1 MITVALFGAAGKM
14 GSRISDK
21 LKANDDYRLLYVE
34 SGQVGET
41 RLRER
46 DLEPTSQAEAVALAE
61 IVVMA
66 VPDKFIGQLAH
77 EIVPQVHSGTLV
89 ICLDPAAPHG
99 GELPPREDIAYFVVH
114 PCHPPIVNDE
124 TEPAARA
131 DFFGGVARQAIVCA
145 LLQGSE
151 ENYMRGERLAQA
163 MFAPILRTH
172 RVTVQQMALLE
183 PAMAETV
190 TLTCMTVM
198 REALD
203 EVINRGV
210 PEAAARDF
218 MLGHMNVNTGI
229 LFGFLNAQVS
239 DGAKM
244 AVQRARQSIFQPD
257 WRKVFESEYLM
268 NEVKAITQARAH
280 KPEK

>member
-14 GSRISDK
+14 GSRIGVK
-21 LKANDDYRLLYVE
+21 LQGNTDYHLLYVE
-34 SGQVGET
+34 SGLAGEA

-46 DLEPTSQAEAVALAE
+46 GLAPISQAEAVAQAE
-61 IVVMA
+61 IVVLA

-77 EIVPQVHSGTLV
+77 EIVPLLRSGTLV
-89 ICLDPAAPHG
+89 VCLDPAAPHG
-99 GELPPREDIAYFVVH
+99 GELPPRQDIAYFVVH

-124 TEPAARA
+124 TDPAARA
-131 DFFGGVARQAIVCA
+131 DFFGGVAKQAIVCA
-145 LLQGSE
+145 LLHGSE
-151 ENYMRGERLAQA
+151 EDYLRGERLAQA

-203 EVINRGV
+203 EVIKRGV

-218 MLGHMNVNTGI
+218 MLGHINVNIGI

-268 NEVKAITQARAH
+268 DEVKAITQARAA
-280 KPEK
+280 KAEK

>member
-14 GSRISDK
+14 GSRISAK
-21 LKANDDYRLLYVE
+21 LKTSNNYHILYVE
-34 SGQVGET
+34 SGQASEA

-46 DLEPTSQAEAVALAE
+46 GLEPTSQSDAVALAE

-77 EIVPQVHSGTLV
+77 EIVPQVRSGTLV

-124 TEPAARA
+124 IEPAARA
-131 DFFGGVARQAIVCA
+131 DFFGGVAKQAIVCA

-151 ENYMRGERLAQA
+151 EDYMRGERLAQA

-203 EVINRGV
+203 EVIRRGV
-210 PEAAARDF
+210 PEEAARDF

-229 LFGFLNAQVS
+229 LFGFLSAQVS

-268 NEVKAITQARAH
+268 NEVKAITQARAL